1 MAEFRF
7 FTRGDSSVRGKARIY
22 FTAHPDDY
30 EKYFEE
36 IRKDILERQNCTIFC
51 LDKETMPEEV
61 EDFELRMG
69 EMQLLVVP
77 VTRKLLETPNRAM
90 DVEVPMAA
98 EKHIPILPLMQESG
112 LDSLFGRKFGDLQY
126 LDKYSADPTALPY
139 SYKLTKYLE
148 SVIVGNELAEKVRA
162 AFDAYVFLSYRKK
175 DRKYAQELMRMI
187 HSNPFCR
194 DIAIW
199 YDEYLTPGE
208 DFNDAIR
215 AALEKSGLFALT
227 VTPNL
232 INELNYVLSIEYPMA
247 RSLGKQILP
256 IEMQPTD
263 RKKLS
268 EMYAGIPDPVVASD
282 SAAMSACLADM
293 IHRIAITS
301 NDKNPQH
308 NFFIGLAYLSGID
321 VEIDHARAVQ
331 LISEAAKSSQCV
343 EARKKLASMYRNGE
357 GVPRDMEKAVLW
369 QSAAVLALSETA
381 EKTQSEDDGIACMR
395 EAMEYGEMAYSIED
409 FESAEEAFST
419 AYEQGKILAFGA
431 MGKNAFSKAK
441 NLWNKYVKR
450 TSHFEEAFKLRVRAC
465 RMLLEIA
472 FRLGIDE
479 KINLWSQEAFR
490 QTQTAFFQFHDAQ
503 TAIELLSFA
512 GRMVV
517 ESSES
522 GNLTAAQTLI
532 GIASSC
538 WEGLPEEEK
547 TLEVKFAYALFQ
559 DGLSTYY
566 EVQADHRDAFL
577 ALEEK
582 RKILGEL
589 SSEYPDNYVLRLE
602 LIRCRLAEGSIC
614 IEGRDLKT
622 AQAILDQAKG
632 WIDAEEKSEKTDLLT
647 ADYLLY
653 QGIIG
658 YRSGSFEEAIAVL
671 KEGHELLLPLTDKLF
686 DVKHQRTLTKM
697 AEVIGDACY
706 ASGQFEEAL
715 SWHKKGLARIAETI
729 TFSKLVRDNR
739 TEADLQEKMLNDSLK
754 LEDRYA
760 VSEYY
765 EKALWMRDVLVNGTE
780 AQRGFRKQTVAE
792 LAEKGKI
799 NTAIYQQEIQDL
811 QNLKARKEE
820 IDQFLKTH
828 PHAKENLLQFV
839 TAGAVSLPEIYGAL
853 SKLISLYLK
862 THAAIQIRADL
873 ENLERAFA
881 KVENPADITKDPS
894 FSMAQFGK
902 FLVTIYNHLHDSYVP
917 FGRYEE
923 HYVLLM
929 AFSGLLFLH
938 LSSRS
943 FATDDGK
950 AIYDFISRSVFWN
963 YPLAK
968 VQYQDLWQILYR
980 FLLQL
985 KAAERKNGK

>member
-30 EKYFEE
+30 EKYFGE
-36 IRKDILERQNCTIFC
+36 ICKDILERQNCAIFC
-51 LDKETMPEEV
+51 LDRDTMPEEV

-90 DVEVPMAA
+90 DVEVPIATR
-98 EKHIPILPLMQESG
+98 KHIPILPLMQESG
-112 LDSLFGRKFGDLQY
+112 LDTLFGQKFGDLQY
-126 LDKYSADPTALPY
+126 LDKYNADPTALPY

-175 DRKYAQELMRMI
+175 DRKYAQELMRLI

-232 INELNYVLSIEYPMA
+232 INELNYVFSIEYPMA

-256 IEMQPTD
+256 IEMLPTD

-268 EMYAGIPDPVVASD
+268 EMYTGIPDPIAASD
-282 SAAMSACLADM
+282 PAAMSACLADM

-301 NDKNPQH
+301 NDKDPQH

-321 VEIDHARAVQ
+321 VEIDHERAVQ
-331 LISEAAKSSQCV
+331 LITEAAKSNQCV

-357 GVPRDMEKAVLW
+357 GVPRDMEKAILW
-369 QSAAVLALSETA
+369 QGAAVMALGETA
-381 EKTQSEDDGIACMR
+381 EKTQSEDDGIACLR
-395 EAMEYGEMAYSIED
+395 EAMEYGEMAYSVED
-409 FESAEEAFST
+409 FESAEDAFSI
-419 AYEQGKILAFGA
+419 AYEQGRILAFGA
-431 MGKNAFSKAK
+431 MGKNAFGKVK

-450 TSHFEEAFKLRVRAC
+450 TSHFEEAYKLMVRAC
-465 RMLLEIA
+465 RMMVEIA
-472 FRLGIDE
+472 FKLGIDE
-479 KINLWSQEAFR
+479 KINEWSQKALALTR
-490 QTQTAFFQFHDAQ
+490 AAFFQFRDAQ
-503 TAIELLSFA
+503 TAVELLSFT
-512 GRMVV
+512 GRMTV
-517 ESSES
+517 ESSKS
-522 GNLTAAQTLI
+522 GNLTVAETLI
-532 GIASSC
+532 GLGSGC

-547 TLEVKFAYALFQ
+547 TFEVKLAYALFQ

-566 EVQADHRDAFL
+566 EVQANHRDAFL

-589 SSEYPDNYVLRLE
+589 SSEYPDNYLLRQE
-602 LIRCRLAEGSIC
+602 LIRCRLEEVNIC
-614 IEGRDLKT
+614 IEGGDLKT

-632 WIDAEEKSEKTDLLT
+632 WINVEEKSEEIDLLI
-647 ADYLLY
+647 ADYRLY
-653 QGIIG
+653 QGIIA
-658 YRSGSFEEAIAVL
+658 YRSGRFDQAVAEL
-671 KEGHELLLPLTDKLF
+671 KEGRELLQPLTDKLF
-686 DVKHQRTLTKM
+686 DMKHQRTLVRM
-697 AEVIGDACY
+697 EEVIGDAYY
-706 ASGQFEEAL
+706 ALGQFSEAVK
-715 SWHKKGLARIAETI
+715 WHKDGFGRIAATN
-729 TFSKLVRDNR
+729 TFSKLVRDAR
-739 TEADLQEKMLNDSLK
+739 TQADLQEKVLNDALK
-754 LEDRYA
+754 LEDRYD

-765 EKALWMRDVLVNGTE
+765 EKALWLRDDLINGTE
-780 AQRGFRKQTVAE
+780 TKRGFRKQTVAE

-811 QNLKARKEE
+811 EKLKARKGE
-820 IDQFLKTH
+820 IDQFLKAH
-828 PHAKENLLQFV
+828 PPVSDNLLQFV
-839 TAGAVSLPEIYGAL
+839 TAGGVSLPEIYGAL

-862 THAAIQIRADL
+862 THAAMEIRSDL
-873 ENLERAFA
+873 ENLQKAFA

-894 FSMAQFGK
+894 FSMGQFGK

-929 AFSGLLFLH
+929 AFSGLLFLY

-943 FATDDGK
+943 FETDDGK
-950 AIYDFISRSVFWN
+950 AIYNFISRSVFWN

-968 VQYQDLWQILYR
+968 VEHQDLWQILYR

-985 KAAERKNGK
+985 KAAEKKN